1 MNSQF
6 EDDFKRLFTLINVI
20 RKGSFI
26 VAIYNQEEVP
36 KRIIARLKE
45 NFPSMPFHEFHI
57 TSDNPDPL
65 QLLRDNNLPSDP
77 PAVVSFYGWD
87 DAPAEALTHLN
98 LSRDVLA
105 EYKHNFI
112 FWVQQTGFVRIA
124 REAPDL
130 FSRCTGGSFDFKI
143 NTAQGCGIL
152 CLIDIVNFTP
162 QSEKLGT
169 SYTQQFL
176 DYYYQKSQEIV
187 ESYNFEWIRSIG
199 DGVLFFGD
207 SNKTQELIQVMLA
220 LFRERQIKD
229 RFGFKVL
236 LRMIAHLGYFQFW
249 LDENGKKIDLTG
261 SEAIRTF
268 RIEKEARQDE
278 LIVTDAL
285 FQGLQIQLKP
295 NNISSVPLGEFQ
307 LKGFTQTQKVFLHR
321 LFLPQEAGLSDFE
334 AKLQALKYK
343 SKTIPVL
350 GGLYPPIDI
359 EQNFI
364 NLNIDITLAQKTGMP
379 KRAVFLPRGLS
390 IEAKERYEEEKEKE
404 KTSYTAKEV
413 FETFNKGFIYG
424 IPGAG
429 KTTILHY
436 FTHSTFK
443 DEKTPIFVRCR
454 ELPDF
459 GKWCERMGHKP
470 ESARYERSSAIEYLL
485 SAFLFP
491 KREPKT
497 LTVDEEVALQ
507 TATNETLQQWENNS
521 LAIYV
526 DGLDEAPLENR
537 KIIMDII
544 KNLMKEIKEQDKNKL
559 FLTSRK
565 IEDVYHTDDIPIFT
579 VASLDTEQLRQLVK
593 GFYGEETELYKRFD
607 EVVWREEVVKRI
619 AGTPLTAILLMI
631 YYQFFERIERR
642 YVMYDIL
649 VKFFLLQIWER
660 IKFREFKYP
669 EKIREFFI
677 EAKKPDSLAKKPD
690 AAKQY
695 ECLSSLSYQCL
706 YESVIGSPRRDIN
719 RTTIKTEIEKSD
731 VKDADD
737 WFTELINT
745 QLLIPSGY
753 EELTF
758 LHSTV
763 MEFLAA
769 RWIAINEWI
778 DIKGVAWIDIAH
790 RLETLSIASEKDRE
804 IGYSI
809 IAGLKNGKDLAHT
822 SLLYRCLCGIER
834 IEKEELEELQTK
846 KPQEEKEK
854 EISKKRPEWV
864 YKTLSDVLMSED
876 KGILND
882 ALRHFDGSSR
892 LSRNTLLEAYI
903 AAKNFFDTSSELLNL
918 RMNLLEKI
926 VQKEMID
933 AWQRKWRDESSFF
946 YSNVLCLD
954 TQGYHPDDK
963 NFGYYSTNVGKS
975 LQGFFGSP
983 NLKHDSAVT
992 GCAFSPDGKIILSSS
1007 SDRTLRL
1014 WDVASGKEM
1023 QCIHLL
1029 WIPRGISL
1037 TEDKSGNLLILT
1049 ANLNGTLSLFKIEK
1063 G

>member
-1 MNSQF
+1 M
-6 EDDFKRLFTLINVI
+6 
-20 RKGSFI
+20 
-26 VAIYNQEEVP
+26 
-36 KRIIARLKE
+36 
-45 NFPSMPFHEFHI
+45 
-57 TSDNPDPL
+57 
-65 QLLRDNNLPSDP
+65 
-77 PAVVSFYGWD
+77 
-87 DAPAEALTHLN
+87 
-98 LSRDVLA
+98 
-105 EYKHNFI
+105 
-112 FWVQQTGFVRIA
+112 
-124 REAPDL
+124 
-130 FSRCTGGSFDFKI
+130 
-143 NTAQGCGIL
+143 
-152 CLIDIVNFTP
+152 
-162 QSEKLGT
+162 
-169 SYTQQFL
+169 
-176 DYYYQKSQEIV
+176 
-187 ESYNFEWIRSIG
+187 
-199 DGVLFFGD
+199 
-207 SNKTQELIQVMLA
+207 
-220 LFRERQIKD
+220 
-229 RFGFKVL
+229 
-236 LRMIAHLGYFQFW
+236 
-249 LDENGKKIDLTG
+249 
-261 SEAIRTF
+261 
-268 RIEKEARQDE
+268 
-278 LIVTDAL
+278 
-285 FQGLQIQLKP
+285 
-295 NNISSVPLGEFQ
+295 
-307 LKGFTQTQKVFLHR
+307 
-321 LFLPQEAGLSDFE
+321 
-334 AKLQALKYK
+334 
-343 SKTIPVL
+343 L

-364 NLNIDITLAQKTGMP
+364 NLNIDITHAQKTGMP

-390 IEAKERYEEEKEKE
+390 ISAKERYEEVKDYNPLTPFIKGELQKE

-443 DEKTPIFVRCR
+443 EEKTPIFVRCR

-470 ESARYERSSAIEYLL
+470 ESASYERSSAIAYLL

-491 KREPKT
+491 KREPET

-507 TATNETLQQWENNS
+507 TATNETLQQWEDNS
-521 LAIYV
+521 LALYV

-565 IEDVYHTDDIPIFT
+565 VEDVYHTDDIPIFT
-579 VASLDTEQLRQLVK
+579 VAPLDTEQLRQLVK

-619 AGTPLTAILLMI
+619 AGTPLTAILLII

-677 EAKKPDSLAKKPD
+677 EAKKDSLAKKPD
-690 AAKQY
+690 VAKQY
-695 ECLSSLSYQCL
+695 DCLSSLSYQCL

-737 WFTELINT
+737 WLTELINT

-763 MEFLAA
+763 MEFLAS
-769 RWIAINEWI
+769 RWIAINKGI
-778 DIKGVAWIDIAH
+778 DIKRVAQIDIAH

-822 SLLYRCLCGIER
+822 ALLYRCLCGIER
-834 IEKEELEELQTK
+834 IEKEELEELQIK
-846 KPQEEKEK
+846 KPQEEK

-864 YKTLSDVLMSED
+864 YKTLSDILMSED
-876 KGILND
+876 KGTLND
-882 ALRHFDGSSR
+882 ALRHFDGSAR
-892 LSRNTLLEAYI
+892 LPRNTLLETYI
-903 AAKNFFDTSSELLNL
+903 AAENFFDTSSELLNL

-954 TQGYHPDDK
+954 TQGYHPEDK
-963 NFGYYSTNVGKS
+963 NFGYYSRNVGRS

-983 NLKHDSAVT
+983 NLKHDDSVN
-992 GCAFSPDGKIILSSS
+992 GCAFSPDGKSILSSS

-1014 WDVASGKEM
+1014 WDVASGNEI

-1029 WIPRGISL
+1029 WIPRGISV

-1049 ANLNGTLSLFKIEK
+1049 ANLNGTLSLFKIEN